1 MAEPPAGAAAGG
13 AGLSLRARLSF
24 AAGHFLNDLCA
35 SLWFTYL
42 LLYLHAVL
50 GYGHRLAGALLL
62 AGQAADGLCTPLL
75 GYETDRSAGCGR
87 YGRRKSW
94 HLAGTTCVLVS
105 FPFIFNPCLGCK
117 ENTPQW
123 AAFIYYLPFIIIF
136 QFGWAAT
143 QISHLSLIPELVTSD
158 HEKVEL
164 TAFRYAFT
172 VMANITVYGLA
183 WLLLNFQVDQPD
195 RTEHLGIQDVPIFRN
210 LSLIVVGLG
219 AVFSLI
225 FHLGTKEKPYPPG
238 SPPQLDEST
247 PLLQK
252 ESASSTHP
260 LLIWKDW
267 LLEPAF
273 YQVAVLYMST
283 RLIVNLSQTY
293 IAMYLTNSL
302 LLPKKY
308 IATIPLVMYISGF
321 LSSFLM
327 KPVNKWLGR
336 NLTYFVGILVIL
348 AFASWVT
355 LARQMGAEIY
365 GAAALLGAGSATI
378 LVTSLSMTADLIGT
392 NTRRLR
398 LWRHELHRQD
408 GQRPGRDGDPE
419 PAPVPDRALLPCL
432 RQLLPLGDGVGHRR
446 HCHRRHRLSVL
457 HHGLAHPYPLPCC
470 LPAGAERSGDPLR
483 RDGEYGGKEPEQHHQ
498 LSRTPV
504 LGPHGAQAA
513 QLCPGGPCRSGWRW
527 ALRLAPCPVSP
538 ALCTGLWPPSPAP
551 CPGTCE
557 GCRPVLAH
565 V

>member
-1 MAEPPAGAAAGG
+1 MAEPAAGAAPG
-13 AGLSLRARLSF
+13 AAALPLPGRLSF

-50 GYGHRLAGALLL
+50 GYGHRLAGGLLL

-75 GYETDRSAGCGR
+75 GYETDRSTGCGR

-94 HLAGTTCVLVS
+94 HLAGTTCVLLS
-105 FPFIFNPCLGCK
+105 FPFIFNPCLGCTDS
-117 ENTPQW
+117 TPQW
-123 AAFIYYLPFIIIF
+123 AAFVYYLPFIIIF

-143 QISHLSLIPELVTSD
+143 QISHLSLIPELVTGD

-238 SPPQLDEST
+238 SLPQPEESMS
-247 PLLQK
+247 LLQK
-252 ESASSTHP
+252 EPTNLPQP

-273 YQVAVLYMST
+273 YQVAVLYMLT

-302 LLPKKY
+302 MLHKKY

-327 KPVNKWLGR
+327 KPVNKWIGR
-336 NLTYFVGILVIL
+336 NLTYFVGIAVIL
-348 AFASWVT
+348 AFASWVALT
-355 LARQMGAEIY
+355 KEMGAEIY
-365 GAAALLGAGSATI
+365 GAAVLLGAGSATI

-392 NTRRLR
+392 NTHSGAFVYGAMSFTDKMANGLAVMAIQN
-398 LWRHELHRQD
+398 LHPCPTELCC
-408 GQRPGRDGDPE
+408 PE
-419 PAPVPDRALLPCL
+419 CVSFYHWVMVLVTGGIAIAAIASLCCIMVWPIRIRYHGVCVRGLSRAETSY
-432 RQLLPLGDGVGHRR
+432 GGTDGVEGR
-446 HCHRRHRLSVL
+446 SQS
-457 HHGLAHPYPLPCC
+457 
-470 LPAGAERSGDPLR
+470 GA
-483 RDGEYGGKEPEQHHQ
+483 
-498 LSRTPV
+498 V
-504 LGPHGAQAA
+504 N
-513 QLCPGGPCRSGWRW
+513 
-527 ALRLAPCPVSP
+527 
-538 ALCTGLWPPSPAP
+538 
-551 CPGTCE
+551 
-557 GCRPVLAH
+557 
-565 V
+565 

>member
-1 MAEPPAGAAAGG
+1 
-13 AGLSLRARLSF
+13 
-24 AAGHFLNDLCA
+24 
-35 SLWFTYL
+35 
-42 LLYLHAVL
+42 
-50 GYGHRLAGALLL
+50 
-62 AGQAADGLCTPLL
+62 
-75 GYETDRSAGCGR
+75 
-87 YGRRKSW
+87 
-94 HLAGTTCVLVS
+94 GTTCVLVS

-123 AAFIYYLPFIIIF
+123 AAFIYYLPFIVIF

-164 TAFRYAFT
+164 TAFR
-172 VMANITVYGLA
+172 GLA
-183 WLLLNFQVDQPD
+183 LGAPSRAARDTLGAEVDQPD

-210 LSLIVVGLG
+210 LSLIVVVLG

-238 SPPQLDEST
+238 SLPQPEEST

-252 ESASSTHP
+252 EPMSPPRP

-327 KPVNKWLGR
+327 KPVNKWIGR

-355 LARQMGAEIY
+355 LAGQMGAEIY
-365 GAAALLGAGSATI
+365 GAAVLLGAGSATI

-392 NTRRLR
+392 NTV
-398 LWRHELHRQD
+398 H
-408 GQRPGRDGDPE
+408 
-419 PAPVPDRALLPCL
+419 LL
-432 RQLLPLGDGVGHRR
+432 
-446 HCHRRHRLSVL
+446 
-457 HHGLAHPYPLPCC
+457 
-470 LPAGAERSGDPLR
+470 LPAGTDRGSAPG
-483 RDGEYGGKEPEQHHQ
+483 HQ
-498 LSRTPV
+498 ATSLPS
-504 LGPHGAQAA
+504 
-513 QLCPGGPCRSGWRW
+513 PCRTE
-527 ALRLAPCPVSP
+527 LCCPACISFYHWVMVLVTGGIAIAAIAS
-538 ALCTGLWPPSPAP
+538 LCCIMVWPI
-551 CPGTCE
+551 
-557 GCRPVLAH
+557 
-565 V
+565 

>member
-1 MAEPPAGAAAGG
+1 MAERPAVAAGAA
-13 AGLSLRARLSF
+13 GLPLRARLSF

-62 AGQAADGLCTPLL
+62 AGQAADGLCTPLVGL
-75 GYETDRSAGCGR
+75 EADRAAGCGR

-117 ENTPQW
+117 ENVPQW

-195 RTEHLGIQDVPIFRN
+195 RTEHLGIQDVPIFQN

-238 SPPQLDEST
+238 SLPQLEETT

-252 ESASSTHP
+252 EPMSPPHP

-283 RLIVNLSQTY
+283 RLIINLSQTY

-327 KPVNKWLGR
+327 KPVNKWIGR
-336 NLTYFVGILVIL
+336 NHSGAFV
-348 AFASWVT
+348 
-355 LARQMGAEIY
+355 Y
-365 GAAALLGAGSATI
+365 GAMSFTDKMANGLAVMAIQNLHPCPTELCCPACISFYHWVMV
-378 LVTSLSMTADLIGT
+378 LVTGGIAIAAIASLCCIMVWPIRVRYHAVCLQGLSRAGT
-392 NTRRLR
+392 
-398 LWRHELHRQD
+398 
-408 GQRPGRDGDPE
+408 P
-419 PAPVPDRALLPCL
+419 
-432 RQLLPLGDGVGHRR
+432 
-446 HCHRRHRLSVL
+446 
-457 HHGLAHPYPLPCC
+457 
-470 LPAGAERSGDPLR
+470 
-483 RDGEYGGKEPEQHHQ
+483 YGGTESMEGRIQ
-498 LSRTPV
+498 
-504 LGPHGAQAA
+504 
-513 QLCPGGPCRSGWRW
+513 SGT
-527 ALRLAPCPVSP
+527 VN
-538 ALCTGLWPPSPAP
+538 
-551 CPGTCE
+551 
-557 GCRPVLAH
+557 
-565 V
+565 

>member
-1 MAEPPAGAAAGG
+1 MRPREAEAS
-13 AGLSLRARLSF
+13 LSLPAPGWRA
-24 AAGHFLNDLCA
+24 HA
-35 SLWFTYL
+35 SVP
-42 LLYLHAVL
+42 AVTL
-50 GYGHRLAGALLL
+50 RQREEPGPAVP
-62 AGQAADGLCTPLL
+62 D
-75 GYETDRSAGCGR
+75 SAGTFPWLPAWRGGQICSCPPPRCTG
-87 YGRRKSW
+87 GVPGHCS
-94 HLAGTTCVLVS
+94 AGTTCVLVS

-123 AAFIYYLPFIIIF
+123 AAFIYYLPFIVIF

-143 QISHLSLIPELVTSD
+143 QVSHLSLIPELVTSD

-195 RTEHLGIQDVPIFRN
+195 RTEHLGIQDVPIFRD

-219 AVFSLI
+219 ALFSLI

-238 SPPQLDEST
+238 SLPQLEEGT

-252 ESASSTHP
+252 EPPTPPSP
-260 LLIWKDW
+260 LLIWRDW

-321 LSSFLM
+321 LSSLLM
-327 KPVNKWLGR
+327 KPVNKWIGR
-336 NLTYFVGILVIL
+336 NLTYFVGILIIL
-348 AFASWVT
+348 AFASWVM

-392 NTRRLR
+392 NTHSGAFVYGAMSFTDKMANGLAVMVIQN
-398 LWRHELHRQD
+398 LHPCPTELCCSACVNFYHWVMVLVTGGIAVAAVAALCCIMIWPIRI
-408 GQRPGRDGDPE
+408 RY
-419 PAPVPDRALLPCL
+419 RALCVE
-432 RQLLPLGDGVGHRR
+432 G
-446 HCHRRHRLSVL
+446 LS
-457 HHGLAHPYPLPCC
+457 GIQTSY
-470 LPAGAERSGDPLR
+470 SGTD
-483 RDGEYGGKEPEQHHQ
+483 
-498 LSRTPV
+498 SV
-504 LGPHGAQAA
+504 
-513 QLCPGGPCRSGWRW
+513 
-527 ALRLAPCPVSP
+527 
-538 ALCTGLWPPSPAP
+538 
-551 CPGTCE
+551 E
-557 GCRPVLAH
+557 GQSHSDTVN
-565 V
+565 

>member
-1 MAEPPAGAAAGG
+1 MAEPLAGAGAAAA
-13 AGLSLRARLSF
+13 AGLSLPGRLSF

-75 GYETDRSAGCGR
+75 GYEADRSAGCGR

-238 SPPQLDEST
+238 SLPQLEEST

-252 ESASSTHP
+252 ETKSPASP

-302 LLPKKY
+302 LLPK
-308 IATIPLVMYISGF
+308 
-321 LSSFLM
+321 
-327 KPVNKWLGR
+327 
-336 NLTYFVGILVIL
+336 LTYFVGILVIL

-365 GAAALLGAGSATI
+365 GAAVLLGAGSATI

-392 NTRRLR
+392 NTHSGAFVYGAMSFTDKMANGLAVM
-398 LWRHELHRQD
+398 LIQNLHPCPTELCC
-408 GQRPGRDGDPE
+408 
-419 PAPVPDRALLPCL
+419 PACVSFYHWVMVLVTGGVAVAAIASLCCIMVWPIRIRYRALCVEGLSGA
-432 RQLLPLGDGVGHRR
+432 QSSYGGTDGMEGR
-446 HCHRRHRLSVL
+446 S
-457 HHGLAHPYPLPCC
+457 
-470 LPAGAERSGDPLR
+470 RSG
-483 RDGEYGGKEPEQHHQ
+483 
-498 LSRTPV
+498 TIN
-504 LGPHGAQAA
+504 
-513 QLCPGGPCRSGWRW
+513 
-527 ALRLAPCPVSP
+527 
-538 ALCTGLWPPSPAP
+538 
-551 CPGTCE
+551 
-557 GCRPVLAH
+557 
-565 V
+565 

>member
-1 MAEPPAGAAAGG
+1 MSERRGAGG
-13 AGLSLRARLSF
+13 AGPAELPLRARLSF

-94 HLAGTTCVLVS
+94 HLAGTTCVLIS

-123 AAFIYYLPFIIIF
+123 AAFVYYLPFILIF

-143 QISHLSLIPELVTSD
+143 QISHLSLIPELVSSD

-195 RTEHLGIQDVPIFRN
+195 RTEHLGVQDVPIFRD
-210 LSLIVVGLG
+210 LSLIVVGVG

-225 FHLGTKEKPYPPG
+225 FHLGTKEKPYAG
-238 SPPQLDEST
+238 SLPQPEENMS
-247 PLLQK
+247 LLQK
-252 ESASSTHP
+252 EPTSPAHP

-273 YQVAVLYMST
+273 YQ
-283 RLIVNLSQTY
+283 
-293 IAMYLTNSL
+293 
-302 LLPKKY
+302 KY
-308 IATIPLVMYISGF
+308 IATIPLVMYVSGF

-327 KPVNKWLGR
+327 KPANKWIGR
-336 NLTYFVGILVIL
+336 NLTYSVGILVVL

-355 LARQMGAEIY
+355 LAREMGAEIY
-365 GAAALLGAGSATI
+365 GAAVLLGAGSATI

-392 NTRRLR
+392 NT
-398 LWRHELHRQD
+398 HSSAFVYGAMSFTD
-408 GQRPGRDGDPE
+408 KM
-419 PAPVPDRALLPCL
+419 AN
-432 RQLLPLGDGVGHRR
+432 
-446 HCHRRHRLSVL
+446 
-457 HHGLAHPYPLPCC
+457 GLAVMVIQNLH
-470 LPAGAERSGDPLR
+470 
-483 RDGEYGGKEPEQHHQ
+483 
-498 LSRTPV
+498 
-504 LGPHGAQAA
+504 
-513 QLCPGGPCRSGWRW
+513 
-527 ALRLAPCPVSP
+527 PCPTELCCP
-538 ALCTGLWPPSPAP
+538 ACISFYHWVMVLVTGGIAIAAIASLCCIMVWPIRVRYYSICLQGMSGVETSYGATESVEGERGS
-551 CPGTCE
+551 GT
-557 GCRPVLAH
+557 VN
-565 V
+565 

>member
-1 MAEPPAGAAAGG
+1 MGG
-13 AGLSLRARLSF
+13 KGTEVLGLPCCRRGPSLRGQR
-24 AAGHFLNDLCA
+24 DLEKGPRSRGTRR
-35 SLWFTYL
+35 SLPCPCCP
-42 LLYLHAVL
+42 
-50 GYGHRLAGALLL
+50 
-62 AGQAADGLCTPLL
+62 DGEW
-75 GYETDRSAGCGR
+75 GGERGETSV
-87 YGRRKSW
+87 GRRWRPSV
-94 HLAGTTCVLVS
+94 LPPGTTCVLVS
-105 FPFIFNPCLGCK
+105 FPFIFSPCLGCK

-123 AAFIYYLPFIIIF
+123 AAFIYYLPFIVIF

-183 WLLLNFQVDQPD
+183 WLLLNLQVDRPE
-195 RTEHLGIQDVPIFRN
+195 RTEHLGIQDVPVFRN

-225 FHLGTKEKPYPPG
+225 FHLGTKEKPYPLG
-238 SPPQLDEST
+238 SLPQPEST

-252 ESASSTHP
+252 EPTRCPRP
-260 LLIWKDW
+260 LLAWKDW

-273 YQVAVLYMST
+273 YQVAVLYMAT

-308 IATIPLVMYISGF
+308 IATIPLVLYVSGF

-327 KPVNKWLGR
+327 KPVNKWIGR

-355 LARQMGAEIY
+355 LTRTMGAEIY

-392 NTRRLR
+392 NTHSGAFVYGAMSFTDKMANGLAVMAIQNLHPCPTELCCPACVSFYHWVMVLVTGGIAMAATVSLCCIMIWPIRVRFHGPGCGRLR
-398 LWRHELHRQD
+398 
-408 GQRPGRDGDPE
+408 GDPHDDVSLQGLNE
-419 PAPVPDRALLPCL
+419 ARIPYDETE
-432 RQLLPLGDGVGHRR
+432 
-446 HCHRRHRLSVL
+446 SVE
-457 HHGLAHPYPLPCC
+457 
-470 LPAGAERSGDPLR
+470 ERSPN
-483 RDGEYGGKEPEQHHQ
+483 
-498 LSRTPV
+498 STV
-504 LGPHGAQAA
+504 N
-513 QLCPGGPCRSGWRW
+513 
-527 ALRLAPCPVSP
+527 
-538 ALCTGLWPPSPAP
+538 
-551 CPGTCE
+551 
-557 GCRPVLAH
+557 
-565 V
+565 

>member
-1 MAEPPAGAAAGG
+1 MAERGAAERSPGAGG
-13 AGLSLRARLSF
+13 GGAALALRARLSF

-62 AGQAADGLCTPLL
+62 AGQVADGLCTPLV
-75 GYETDRSAGCGR
+75 GYEADRSTGCGR
-87 YGRRKSW
+87 YGRRKAW

-117 ENTPQW
+117 ENTPEW

-143 QISHLSLIPELVTSD
+143 QVSHLSLIPELVTSD

-183 WLLLNFQVDQPD
+183 WMLLNFQVQQPD
-195 RTEHLGIQDVPIFRN
+195 HTEHLGIKDVPVFRN
-210 LSLIVVGLG
+210 LSLIVVGIG
-219 AVFSLI
+219 AVFSFI
-225 FHLGTKEKPYPPG
+225 FHLGTKEKPYLPG
-238 SPPQLDEST
+238 SLPQPEESS
-247 PLLQK
+247 PLLQND
-252 ESASSTHP
+252 STGPPCP
-260 LLIWKDW
+260 LLSWKDW

-293 IAMYLTNSL
+293 ITMYLTNSL

-308 IATIPLVMYISGF
+308 IASIPLVMYVSGF

-327 KPVNKWLGR
+327 KPVNKWIGR
-336 NLTYFVGILVIL
+336 NLTYFMGILVIL

-355 LARQMGAEIY
+355 LARKMGSEIY
-365 GAAALLGAGSATI
+365 GVAALLGAGSATI

-392 NTRRLR
+392 NTHSGAFVYGAMSFTDKMANGLAVMAIQN
-398 LWRHELHRQD
+398 LHPCPTELCC
-408 GQRPGRDGDPE
+408 
-419 PAPVPDRALLPCL
+419 PACVSFYHWVMVLVTGGIAVAAVVSLCCIMVWPIRIRYHAVCL
-432 RQLLPLGDGVGHRR
+432 RG
-446 HCHRRHRLSVL
+446 LS
-457 HHGLAHPYPLPCC
+457 G
-470 LPAGAERSGDPLR
+470 ERTTY
-483 RDGEYGGKEPEQHHQ
+483 GETESTEG
-498 LSRTPV
+498 RN
-504 LGPHGAQAA
+504 
-513 QLCPGGPCRSGWRW
+513 
-527 ALRLAPCPVSP
+527 
-538 ALCTGLWPPSPAP
+538 PSS
-551 CPGTCE
+551 T
-557 GCRPVLAH
+557 LN
-565 V
+565 